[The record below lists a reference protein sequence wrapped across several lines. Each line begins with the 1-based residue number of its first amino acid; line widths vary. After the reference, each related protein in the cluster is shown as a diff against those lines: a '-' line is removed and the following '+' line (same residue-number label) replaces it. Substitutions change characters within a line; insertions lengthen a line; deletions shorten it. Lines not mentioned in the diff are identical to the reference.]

1 MDDSEK
7 AVYEYLMARRLGP
20 IIYQPDGNV
29 PPDWLVDGRIAVE
42 VRRLNQNETTDSGYR
57 GLEETSKPLTQ
68 FVRRALAEAG
78 PPIDGTTWFVH
89 YSYQRPLPPFKELK
103 RRFSTALETARA
115 RQDLQDVEIPVT
127 PKFHLSFARA
137 SETHPQLF
145 LPGLHDDHD

>member
-1 MDDSEK
+1 M
-7 AVYEYLMARRLGP
+7 
-20 IIYQPDGNV
+20 
-29 PPDWLVDGRIAVE
+29 
-42 VRRLNQNETTDSGYR
+42 
-57 GLEETSKPLTQ
+57 
-68 FVRRALAEAG
+68 
-78 PPIDGTTWFVH
+78 H

-145 LPGLHDDHD
+145 LPGLHDDHDSGGFVVSEMAKNLQICIAEKNLKVSRYRSRHVEWWLGLEDRISYGVLDESDRSLLRQLIQSGQGWSKIILVNPLNPSIGFEL